1 MLPHGAIRGATHGTT
16 HGPSGDLFGAPG
28 EQRASARTRTRAA
41 SRRRAGA
48 VSGAWLAGLLLAA
61 AAATVCAAIPGAAQA
76 APSAPPCS
84 PDPGVGVEVRPSAFV
99 LDYHFT
105 GGGDG
110 FSWNDE
116 DNWSFGSWAEE
127 AASNAGVPAINESQ
141 TCITEGG
148 DTGGPF
154 TSYPRVLIDAGRFVQ
169 ITAAI
174 PPIGEL
180 EIATGATVFLQIDL
194 TEFVSDFGNPD
205 VGGSIATDGLL
216 IIGAGT
222 STPLPGATISANGI
236 LRLGSGATI
245 TMDAD
250 AAFSGAGEIDLLGA
264 NIVATENLDVG
275 VQILVNEEKNE
286 IRGLPAAPF
295 QTVSIGGG
303 LVDPSARLDLGIAID
318 QVRIEGLL
326 TVEGQL
332 FVRAGQTVVQPPFGT
347 LVAASPAGR
356 ITTQQ
361 DGVHDTIELINNN
374 SLFVQTGATLAIT
387 GTVGPFDAQDVLF
400 QNQVDG
406 TLVVQEGGLVTTEN
420 PPAADVPFL
429 FSFGRV
435 DLGGDIRGTLRS
447 AGLLRIGVPASD
459 PDIATI
465 TGNLELFVNSAI
477 QIDIDGLQPE
487 SGHDQLIIGGTVELD
502 GALEIAS
509 GLFFSLEPT
518 DGFGLIEANSVVGT
532 FSSVSGDEGLP
543 ITYEPTRVFLG
554 GDPDFPDTS
563 DWLRPNTGAQ
573 LPLAEDPLS
582 LCLDEAGLHFDVVL
596 GLAEGIDFLALRL
609 SSGAEN
615 GFTGSD
621 ENIAF
626 NTFALSG
633 EPDPSRPQPLVQT
646 DPDYVGPDRWA
657 DGILEQTSFS
667 DFGNGFFRFRGL
679 APNGDDRFRN
689 GDTLDSLATRATAN
703 TPSNPPSPDGLGTSS
718 FIYRTPDFAD
728 LLTIT
733 ERPICVPEPGSSALA
748 LAALATLGGIVR
760 LRRDGR

>member
-1 MLPHGAIRGATHGTT
+1 MLSHGAGISTNRDAS
-16 HGPSGDLFGAPG
+16 PDLPGAPRA
-28 EQRASARTRTRAA
+28 QRASEQPSQARAT
-41 SRRRAGA
+41 SRSWAGA

-61 AAATVCAAIPGAAQA
+61 TAAVVIPSSALA
-76 APSAPPCS
+76 APSAPPCD
-84 PDPGVGVEVRPSAFV
+84 PDPGVGVEVRPSAFI

-105 GGGDG
+105 GAGDG

-127 AASNAGVPAINESQ
+127 AAPNARVPAINESE
-141 TCITEGG
+141 TCITAGG

-154 TSYPRVLIDAGRFVQ
+154 TSYPRVLIDPGQSVQ

-180 EIATGATVFLQIDL
+180 DIATGATVFLQTNL
-194 TEFVSDFGNPD
+194 TEFVSDFDNPD

-216 IIGAGT
+216 VIGAGT
-222 STPLPGATISANGI
+222 STPLPGATITSNGI
-236 LRLGSGATI
+236 LRLGAGATI
-245 TMDAD
+245 TMDAG
-250 AAFSGAGEIDLLGA
+250 AVFSGAGEIDLLGGD
-264 NIVATENLDVG
+264 IVVSEDLDVG
-275 VQILVNEEKNE
+275 VELVVNEEKNE
-286 IRGLPAAPF
+286 IRGLPGVPL

-326 TVEGQL
+326 AVEGQL
-332 FVRAGQTVVQPPFGT
+332 FVRAGQTLVQPPSGT

-361 DGVHDTIELINNN
+361 DDVNDVVELINHN
-374 SLFVQTGATLAIT
+374 SLFVQSGATLAIT

-400 QNQVDG
+400 QNQVAG
-406 TLVVQEGGLVTTEN
+406 TLVVEEGGLITTEN
-420 PPAADVPFL
+420 PPAADVPSV

-465 TGNLELFVNSAI
+465 TGDLELFVNSAI

-487 SGHDQLIIGGTVELD
+487 SGHDQLIVGGTAELD

-518 DGFGLIEANSVVGT
+518 DGFALIEADSVVAT

-543 ITYEPTRVFLG
+543 LTYEPTRVFLG

-563 DWLRPNTGAQ
+563 GWVRPNNGAVLELDETGF
-573 LPLAEDPLS
+573 
-582 LCLDEAGLHFDVVL
+582 CLDESGLHFDIVL
-596 GLAEGIDFLALRL
+596 GMAAGFDLLELRVSTETDSSFERVDEG
-609 SSGAEN
+609 
-615 GFTGSD
+615 
-621 ENIAF
+621 IAF
-626 NTFALSG
+626 NYFTLSDQ
-633 EPDPSRPQPLVQT
+633 PDPALPLPVVRT
-646 DPDYVGPDRWA
+646 DSGYTGPDRLA
-657 DGILEQTSFS
+657 DGVLNDAAFTSL
-667 DFGNGFFRFRGL
+667 GNGFFRFRGI
-679 APNGDDRFRN
+679 APSGSAPFMDGDVL
-689 GDTLDSLATRATAN
+689 GSLVTRSSAE
-703 TPSNPPSPDGLGTSS
+703 PPDPEPGQS
-718 FIYRTPDFAD
+718 FGSLTFGWRPGSFTE

-760 LRRDGR
+760 LRRGRR

>member
-1 MLPHGAIRGATHGTT
+1 MMFSHRATHGVAALP
-16 HGPSGDLFGAPG
+16 HAPALPEEQGAP
-28 EQRASARTRTRAA
+28 ERRRRSARL
-41 SRRRAGA
+41 RRRAGA
-48 VSGAWLAGLLLAA
+48 VSGAWLAGLLAA
-61 AAATVCAAIPGAAQA
+61 VVISGLVPGSALA

-84 PDPGVGVEVRPSAFV
+84 PGLGVGVEARPSAFV

-110 FSWNDE
+110 FSWNDA

-127 AASNAGVPAINESQ
+127 AASNAGVPAINESE

-154 TSYPRVLIDAGRFVQ
+154 TSYPRVLIDAGQFVQ
-169 ITAAI
+169 IMAAI

-180 EIATGATVFLQIDL
+180 EIATGATVFLQTNL
-194 TEFVSDFGNPD
+194 TEFVSNFGNPD

-222 STPLPGATISANGI
+222 STPLPGATITANGI
-236 LRLGSGATI
+236 LRLGAGATI
-245 TMDAD
+245 TMDAG
-250 AAFSGAGEIDLLGA
+250 AVFSGAGAIDLLGA
-264 NIVATENLDVG
+264 DIVVTENLDVG
-275 VQILVNEEKNE
+275 VELLVNDEKNE
-286 IRGLPAAPF
+286 IRGQPAVPF
-295 QTVSIGGG
+295 QSVSIGGG
-303 LVDPSARLDLGIAID
+303 TVDPAARLDLGIAID
-318 QVRIEGLL
+318 LVRIEGLL

-332 FVRAGQTVVQPPFGT
+332 FLRAGQTLVQPPVGT

-361 DGVHDTIELINNN
+361 DGVNDAVQLINSS

-387 GTVGPFDAQDVLF
+387 GTVGPFDPQDVLF
-400 QNQVDG
+400 QNQVAG
-406 TLVVQEGGLVTTEN
+406 TLVVQEGGLITTES
-420 PPAADVPFL
+420 PLVADVPFL

-465 TGNLELFVNSAI
+465 TGNLELFVNSML
-477 QIDIDGLQPE
+477 QFDIDGLQPE
-487 SGHDQLIIGGTVELD
+487 SGHDQLIVGGTAELD

-518 DGFGLIEANSVVGT
+518 DGFALIAADSVVGT

-543 ITYEPTRVFLG
+543 LTYEPTRVFLG

-563 DWLRPNTGAQ
+563 GWLRPNTGAQ

-615 GFTGSD
+615 GFTDSD

-657 DGILEQTSFS
+657 DGILAQTSFS
-667 DFGNGFFRFRGL
+667 DLGNGFFRFRGV
-679 APNGDDRFRN
+679 APNGDDRFQN
-689 GDTLDSLATRATAN
+689 GDTLDSLATRGTPN
-703 TPSNPPSPDGLGTSS
+703 TPSNPPAPDGLGASS
-718 FIYRTPDFAD
+718 LIYRTPDFAD

-748 LAALATLGGIVR
+748 LTALATLGGIVR
-760 LRRDGR
+760 LRRGRR